1 MKKGIFYTL
10 LIIFIAIFAFAAYQL
25 GSYFMEKHRSDEINK
40 EASKFVDY
48 HSGNQSGNNSGN
60 GVGEDTTEK
69 IEVDFKALL
78 EINQDIVG
86 WIYCPG
92 TLINYPIVQ
101 GSDNDYYLTHLID
114 DSWNENGS
122 IFMDFENSSDFSDSN
137 TLIYGHNMKTG
148 AMFAELMNYKTQS
161 FYDAHPYIYIMT
173 PQKNYRMDLF
183 AGCIVDHNASIYT
196 IWPSA
201 DVISNLIANS
211 TFTADHG
218 YPEGN
223 VVTLSTC
230 TSAYDNARYVILGE
244 LIEIE

>member
-1 MKKGIFYTL
+1 MKKGWFYTL
-10 LIIFIAIFAFAAYQL
+10 LIIFIAIFAFAAWQL
-25 GSYFMEKHRSDEINK
+25 GSYFVEKHRSDEINK

-48 HSGNQSGNNSGN
+48 HSGKEEGAQSNNGT
-60 GVGEDTTEK
+60 GEGTPEK
-69 IEVDFKALL
+69 IEVDFDSLL
-78 EINQDIVG
+78 AINDDIVG

-101 GSDNDYYLTHLID
+101 GADNDYYLTHLID

-122 IFMDFENSSDFSDSN
+122 IFMDFENSSDFADSN

-173 PQKNYRMDLF
+173 PQQNYRMDLF
-183 AGCIVDHNASIYT
+183 AGCIVDHNAPIYT
-196 IWPSA
+196 IWPSS
-201 DVISNLIANS
+201 DTISNLMENS
-211 TFTADHG
+211 TFYSNHG

-223 VVTLSTC
+223 IVTLSTC

-244 LIEIE
+244 LTAIK